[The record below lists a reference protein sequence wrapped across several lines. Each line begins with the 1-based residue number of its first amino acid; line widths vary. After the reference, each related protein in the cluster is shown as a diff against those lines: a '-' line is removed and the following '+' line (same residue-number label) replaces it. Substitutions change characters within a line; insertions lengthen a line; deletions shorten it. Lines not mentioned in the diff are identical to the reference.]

1 MTTKLLQRGD
11 RRDAESAEKTK
22 SYWFLHFSA
31 SSASLRLCALCV
43 KSG

>member
-22 SYWFLHFSA
+22 KLFSILHFSA
-31 SSASLRLCALCV
+31 SSAFLRPLR
-43 KSG
+43 